1 MVDYLLLAHQ
11 GGWDEIL
18 MVIVPVAVFGALLYL
33 ANRRADK
40 LATDSS
46 RPDSS
51 RPDSS
56 GPDSSRPDNSRPDSN
71 TNAAQGAPANSTLK
85 NPRGGP
91 L

>member
-1 MVDYLLLAHQ
+1 MLDSLLLAHQ

-33 ANRRADK
+33 ANLRAGK
-40 LATDSS
+40 LGGNKLGGGTDSS
-46 RPDSS
+46 QD
-51 RPDSS
+51 
-56 GPDSSRPDNSRPDSN
+56 
-71 TNAAQGAPANSTLK
+71 APPASLPK